1 MALTVVVA
9 LSVVVHMLIQRVR
22 RYEEQLAGFFDSTND
37 RGSALICGVANYLVS
52 GASRVARESS
62 TDSASCD
69 NHFDIGEKQI
79 VVCHLLKEV
88 RDCKFILAIP
98 YLLSDDIDNS

>member
-1 MALTVVVA
+1 
-9 LSVVVHMLIQRVR
+9 MLFQRVR
-22 RYEEQLAGFFDSTND
+22 RYEEQLGGFFDSTND
-37 RGSALICGVANYLVS
+37 RGLAFICGVADYLVS
-52 GASRVARESS
+52 GASRVAPESS

-88 RDCKFILAIP
+88 WDCKFILAIP
-98 YLLSDDIDNS
+98 